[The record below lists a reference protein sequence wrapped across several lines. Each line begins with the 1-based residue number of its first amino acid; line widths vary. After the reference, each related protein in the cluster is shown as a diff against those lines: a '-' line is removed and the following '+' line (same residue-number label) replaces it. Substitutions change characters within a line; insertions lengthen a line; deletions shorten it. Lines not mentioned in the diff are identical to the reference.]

1 MLTQPVE
8 TIITYQ

>member
-8 TIITYQ
+8 TIITHQ